1 MGGAADVPL
10 NYVYSPADCAGQ
22 GSPEKCPAAV
32 YGYLE
37 CTSPINRNAVD
48 VLIGPS
54 YSGPDVLSTRHASV
68 WQRRG

>member
-1 MGGAADVPL
+1 MSPRIMYTAQRTVPVRVHL
-10 NYVYSPADCAGQ
+10 
-22 GSPEKCPAAV
+22 EKRPAAV